1 MVLKGFDI
9 SNWQKGMDVAAL
21 PADIIIVKATE
32 GLNFVDK
39 TGASFY
45 EAAKRAGKLL
55 GFYHFARNNNPEA
68 EAKFFHKN
76 TSNYSKEAVPILDL
90 EDTGIPDWANYATRF
105 VDEYHRLTGVWC
117 MIYTSAGYLRRLQ
130 NSGLEKKCALW
141 CAGYPTPATG
151 WLSNPNIPYGVAP
164 WAVATGWQFTSSFAV
179 QGRRID
185 ANYFYLDAKGWKA
198 IATGGKATTTTQA
211 PVKPTAPA
219 KPASVSKTAHTT
231 YTVKAGDT
239 LSGIA
244 AKYGTTWQA
253 LQKLNNI
260 SNPNL
265 IYAGQKLVISGG
277 ASKPSLQTVYT
288 VKSGDTLSG
297 IAKKYGTT
305 WQKLAEVN
313 KIKNPSL
320 IYPGQQ
326 IVIK

>member
-9 SNWQKGMDVAAL
+9 SNWQAGMDVAAL

-39 TGASFY
+39 TGAPFY
-45 EAAKRAGKLL
+45 EAAKKAGKLL

-68 EAKFFHKN
+68 EAQFFHKN
-76 TSNYSKEAVPILDL
+76 TKNWSKEAVPILDL
-90 EDTGIPDWANYATRF
+90 EDEAIRDWANYATRF
-105 VDEYHRLTGVWC
+105 INEYHRLTGVYP
-117 MIYTSAGYLRRLQ
+117 MLYTSAGYLRRLR
-130 NSGLEKKCALW
+130 NAGLEKKCALW

-151 WLSNPNIPYGVAP
+151 WLSNQSIPYGVAP

-198 IATGGKATTTTQA
+198 IATGGKATTTT
-211 PVKPTAPA
+211 TAPA
-219 KPASVSKTAHTT
+219 KPATSTGKKTVDELAKE
-231 YTVKAGDT
+231 VIAGKWGNGADRKARLAKAGYSYD
-239 LSGIA
+239 A
-244 AKYGTTWQA
+244 VQA
-253 LQKLNNI
+253 EVNRQL
-260 SNPNL
+260 
-265 IYAGQKLVISGG
+265 G
-277 ASKPSLQTVYT
+277 ASKPSVQTVYT
-288 VKSGDTLSG
+288 VKGGDTLSG

-305 WQKLAEVN
+305 WQKLAEIN

-320 IYPGQQ
+320 IYPGQK

>member
-9 SNWQKGMDVAAL
+9 SNWQKGMDVASL

-39 TGASFY
+39 TCDVFY
-45 EAAKRAGKLL
+45 QSAKKAGKLL
-55 GFYHFARNNNPEA
+55 GFYHFARNNNPVA
-68 EAKFFHKN
+68 EAQFFHKH
-76 TSNYSKEAVPILDL
+76 TSNYSKEAVPILDI
-90 EDTGIPDWANYATRF
+90 EDEGIIDWASYATRF
-105 VDEYHRLTGVWC
+105 VNEYHRLTGVWC
-117 MIYTSAGYLRRLQ
+117 MIYTSAGYLRRLR
-130 NSGLEKKCALW
+130 NSGIEKKCALW
-141 CAGYPTPATG
+141 CAGYPRPATT

-185 ANYFYLDAKGWKA
+185 ANYFYLDANGWKA

-211 PVKPTAPA
+211 PA
-219 KPASVSKTAHTT
+219 KPSTSSGKKTVAELAKEVIAGKWGNGADRKARLGKAGYSYDAVQAEVNRQLGVSK
-231 YTVKAGDT
+231 
-239 LSGIA
+239 
-244 AKYGTTWQA
+244 
-253 LQKLNNI
+253 
-260 SNPNL
+260 
-265 IYAGQKLVISGG
+265 
-277 ASKPSLQTVYT
+277 SKVETVYT

-313 KIKNPSL
+313 KIKNPNL
-320 IYPGQQ
+320 IYAGQQ